1 MLRTKSGLP
10 KHCGWNLD
18 RADGKRRV
26 RFRKGGF
33 STYLTG
39 IPWSEDFM
47 RHYAA
52 ALEGV
57 KEQASKVGVART
69 IPGSFDAL
77 CVSYYRS
84 PDFQGL
90 KASTQRVR
98 RNVIERF
105 RNEHGTKPVSRLGR
119 MHVNHIIGA
128 KAGTPEA
135 ANNLLKVL
143 RVLLNHAVEI
153 GMIATNPAIG
163 VKRYRSH
170 GDGIHTWNEAEVVQ
184 FEATYAIGTKARL
197 ALELLLGTGQR
208 RSDVVRM
215 GWQHVRG
222 DEIAVRQQK
231 TDEPLLI
238 PMDQDLVQALTAA
251 ARTNLTF
258 LVTERGAPFTAAGF
272 GNWFRDRCNEAGL
285 PQCSAHGLRKL
296 AATRMANA
304 GCSTDQI
311 KAVTGHKSLS
321 EVARYTKA
329 ANQARLA
336 RQAMSMVRA
345 DREQK
350 LSSNRTMLD
359 KTGSK

>member
-10 KHCGWNLD
+10 KHCAWNLD

-26 RFRKGGF
+26 RFRKSGF
-33 STYLTG
+33 STYLKG

-47 RHYAA
+47 RQYAA

-57 KEQASKVGVART
+57 KARAENIGAVRT
-69 IPGSFDAL
+69 IPGSFDAA

-84 PDFQGL
+84 PDFRGL

-105 RNEHGTKPVSRLGR
+105 RNEHGTKPISRLGR
-119 MHVNHIIGA
+119 AHIKDIIGA
-128 KAGTPEA
+128 KASTPEA

-143 RVLLNHAVEI
+143 RVLLSHAVEI
-153 GMIATNPAIG
+153 GMIASNPAIG

-170 GDGIHTWNEAEVVQ
+170 GDGIHTWTEAEVAQ
-184 FEATYAIGTKARL
+184 FETSHPIGAKARL

-215 GWQHVRG
+215 GWQHKRG

-238 PMDQDLVQALTAA
+238 PMDQSLVQALAA
-251 ARTNLTF
+251 VPKTNLTF

-329 ANQARLA
+329 ADQRRLA
-336 RQAMSMVRA
+336 RQAKDILRA

-350 LSSNRTMLD
+350 LSSSQTVLD
-359 KTGSK
+359 KTGTK

>member
-1 MLRTKSGLP
+1 MLRTRSGLP
-10 KHCGWNLD
+10 RHCGWNVD
-18 RADGKRRV
+18 RHGKRRV
-26 RFRKGGF
+26 CFRKAGF

-39 IPWSEDFM
+39 VPWSEDFM
-47 RHYAA
+47 RQYAT

-57 KEQASKVGVART
+57 KAQANNIGAART
-69 IPGSFDAL
+69 IAGSFDAL

-84 PDFQGL
+84 PEFRGL
-90 KASTQRVR
+90 KDSTQTTR
-98 RNVIERF
+98 RNIIERF
-105 RNEHGTKPVSRLGR
+105 RKEHGTKPTSRLGR
-119 MHVNHIIGA
+119 AHIKDIIGA
-128 KAGTPEA
+128 KANTPEA

-143 RVLLNHAVEI
+143 RVVLNHAVEI
-153 GMIATNPAIG
+153 GMIASNPAIG

-170 GDGIHTWNEAEVVQ
+170 GDGIHTWSEAEVSQ
-184 FEATYAIGTKARL
+184 FEAAHPIGTKARL

-238 PMDQDLVQALTAA
+238 PMDQSLVQALAA
-251 ARTNLTF
+251 APRTNLTF
-258 LVTERGAPFTAAGF
+258 LVTERGAPFTVAGF

-296 AATRMANA
+296 SATRMANA

-321 EVARYTKA
+321 EVMRYTRA
-329 ANQARLA
+329 ADQARLA
-336 RQAMSMVRA
+336 RQAMNMVRA

-350 LSSNRTMLD
+350 LSSHQTRLD
-359 KTGSK
+359 KMGTK

>member
-1 MLRTKSGLP
+1 MPRNGLP
-10 KHCGWNLD
+10 RHCSWNTD
-18 RADGKRRV
+18 RHGTRRV
-26 RFRKGGF
+26 RFRKAEF

-39 IPWSEDFM
+39 VPWSEDFM
-47 RHYAA
+47 RQYAT

-57 KEQASKVGVART
+57 KAQANNIGAART

-84 PDFQGL
+84 PEFRGL
-90 KASTQRVR
+90 KASTQTTR

-105 RNEHGTKPVSRLGR
+105 RKEHGTKPTSRLGR
-119 MHVNHIIGA
+119 AHIKDIIGA
-128 KAGTPEA
+128 KANTPEA

-143 RVLLNHAVEI
+143 RVVLNHAVEI
-153 GMIATNPAIG
+153 GMIASNPAIG

-170 GDGIHTWNEAEVVQ
+170 GDGIHTWSEAEVSQ
-184 FEATYAIGTKARL
+184 FEAAHPIGTKARL

-238 PMDQDLVQALTAA
+238 PMDQSLVQALAA
-251 ARTNLTF
+251 APRTNLTF
-258 LVTERGAPFTAAGF
+258 LVTERGAPFTVAGF

-296 AATRMANA
+296 SATRMANA

-321 EVARYTKA
+321 EVMRYTRA
-329 ANQARLA
+329 ADQARLA
-336 RQAMSMVRA
+336 RQAMNMVRA

-350 LSSNRTMLD
+350 LSSHQTRLD
-359 KTGSK
+359 KMGTK

>member
-1 MLRTKSGLP
+1 
-10 KHCGWNLD
+10 
-18 RADGKRRV
+18 
-26 RFRKGGF
+26 
-33 STYLTG
+33 
-39 IPWSEDFM
+39 
-47 RHYAA
+47 
-52 ALEGV
+52 
-57 KEQASKVGVART
+57 
-69 IPGSFDAL
+69 
-77 CVSYYRS
+77 
-84 PDFQGL
+84 
-90 KASTQRVR
+90 
-98 RNVIERF
+98 
-105 RNEHGTKPVSRLGR
+105 
-119 MHVNHIIGA
+119 
-128 KAGTPEA
+128 
-135 ANNLLKVL
+135 
-143 RVLLNHAVEI
+143 
-153 GMIATNPAIG
+153 
-163 VKRYRSH
+163 
-170 GDGIHTWNEAEVVQ
+170 
-184 FEATYAIGTKARL
+184 
-197 ALELLLGTGQR
+197 
-208 RSDVVRM
+208 
-215 GWQHVRG
+215 
-222 DEIAVRQQK
+222 
-231 TDEPLLI
+231 
-238 PMDQDLVQALTAA
+238 MDQDLVQALTAA